1 MYKKKSSISTLLF
14 LIFTFIIVAGCSQ
27 DVTLA
32 TRSMTDNLPV
42 VTIPGARLPS
52 ELGLSV
58 GFAIDSRIL
67 DIEADSKFLTFARVR
82 QLRLDI
88 LDASDVD
95 AVEDGAQDSFDF
107 ISGLSVSIRAAFG
120 EQTLEEVIAFLPDG
134 DPQFGSAARS
144 LDLSVVNSDLLDFL
158 QAPGGYQ
165 LVLNISGNIPPDAV
179 VLGGSV
185 RYRVGVGL

>member
-1 MYKKKSSISTLLF
+1 
-14 LIFTFIIVAGCSQ
+14 
-27 DVTLA
+27 
-32 TRSMTDNLPV
+32 MTDNLPV